1 MVPINKQRDNTSPA
15 IYYISNTGGLPA
27 PCCTQCSDATE
38 LPSSPDVADVDESCF
53 LVAPELPSSPDV
65 ADVDESCFL
74 VATELPSSP
83 DVADVDNSCFPI
95 PATELPSSPDMPDVD
110 ELCFGNSIPET
121 DVVNAGISCTY
132 QM

>member
-27 PCCTQCSDATE
+27 PCCTQCSDAT
-38 LPSSPDVADVDESCF
+38 
-53 LVAPELPSSPDV
+53 ELPSSPDV